1 MRTSGQ
7 QFWVK
12 VPDHP
17 YYDARDPWVE
27 HRREAWRFDLLDLD
41 DKLIGNLDG
50 CESGTFD
57 FNVNNTIRSS
67 GAISWVQ
74 PEPGAQPPDWT
85 QVRVQPWY
93 MLRAPDSDEVLQEIP
108 IGVFLPSFPSEALS
122 ATGIALDVD
131 LHDKLMILD
140 QDKTE
145 EAYTARSGTLVTTLV
160 RELLLEAGQTAL
172 SMDESTEVM
181 RTNMTWD
188 AGTTWLRITN
198 DVLAAAGYFS
208 LGVDGY
214 GVFQAKR
221 YVAPAQRGVQRQF
234 LDDSDSI
241 YDDEINHDEDI
252 FNVPNRVIAVSTSD
266 GETEAMVSV
275 ADDDS
280 TGRFSIGA
288 RGRVIA
294 ENEEDVEATS
304 QSVLDQ
310 HARRRL
316 TEMQQVTSSYD
327 LNHALV
333 PLHLNDL
340 VRLRNTQHGRDLHGV
355 VQSFSIS
362 TEVGALQKTRIREVT
377 L

>member
-1 MRTSGQ
+1 MRASGQ

-17 YYDARDPWVE
+17 YYQDRDPWVE

-50 CESGTFD
+50 AESGSFD
-57 FNVNNTIRSS
+57 FNINQTIRSS
-67 GAISWVQ
+67 GSVSWVQ
-74 PEPGAQPPDWT
+74 PSPEAEPPDWT

-93 MLRAPDSDEVLQEIP
+93 MLLAPDRNEVIQEIP
-108 IGVFLPSFPSEALS
+108 LGVFLPSYPSEALS
-122 ATGIALDVD
+122 ATGVSLDVD
-131 LHDKLMILD
+131 LHDKLLILD
-140 QDKTE
+140 QDKTQ
-145 EAYTARSGTLVTTLV
+145 EAYTARSGELVTTLV
-160 RELLLEAGQTAL
+160 RELLLGTGQTAL
-172 SMDESTEVM
+172 SMDESTEVI

-208 LGVDGY
+208 LEVDGY

-221 YVAPAQRGVQRQF
+221 YVAPAQRGVQRAF

-241 YDDEINHDEDI
+241 YDDEFVHEEDI
-252 FNVPNRVIAVSTSD
+252 FSVPNRVIAVSTSD
-266 GETEAMVSV
+266 GESESMVAV
-275 ADDDS
+275 ADDDGI
-280 TGRFSIGA
+280 GRFSIGS

-294 ENEEDVEATS
+294 ENEEGVEATS

-316 TEMQQVTSSYD
+316 TELQQVTSSYD

-340 VRLRNTQHGRDLHGV
+340 VRLRNTQHNRDIHGV
-355 VQSFSIS
+355 VQSFSLS
-362 TEVGALQKTRIREVT
+362 TELGGLQKTRIREVK